1 VYTARSKPA
10 PVPAGIVMEEQQM
23 TQYRLSIYQPDGST
37 SPEVPGPG
45 MGDVSTLN
53 QQVKAAE
60 VRSFQVDPGD

>member
-1 VYTARSKPA
+1 
-10 PVPAGIVMEEQQM
+10 M
-23 TQYRLSIYQPDGST
+23 TQYRLSICQPDGGT

>member
-1 VYTARSKPA
+1 MYTARSKPA
-10 PVPAGIVMEEQQM
+10 PVPAGTVMEEQQM
-23 TQYRLSIYQPDGST
+23 TQYRLSICQPDGGT

-45 MGDVSTLN
+45 TGDVSTLN